1 VTERISALSTDRG
14 GEDECGNRPSSPRD
28 SLLEAQAV
36 TTLTNVP
43 THPIAT
49 EDSPR
54 APLLARLVERII
66 RLPWPGERSLDRVL
80 ARAIDEAFES
90 LAREART

>member
-1 VTERISALSTDRG
+1 
-14 GEDECGNRPSSPRD
+14 
-28 SLLEAQAV
+28 LEAQAV
-36 TTLTNVP
+36 TTLTIVP
-43 THPIAT
+43 TRPIAT

-54 APLLARLVERII
+54 APLLARLVGRII
-66 RLPWPGERSLDRVL
+66 RLPWPGQTSLDGVL